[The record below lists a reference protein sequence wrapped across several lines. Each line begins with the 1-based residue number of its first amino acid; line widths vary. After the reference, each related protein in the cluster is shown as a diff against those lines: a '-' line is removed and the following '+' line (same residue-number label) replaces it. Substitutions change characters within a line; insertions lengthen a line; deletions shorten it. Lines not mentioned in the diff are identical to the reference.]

1 MSFIW
6 MILAGVI
13 PSVIAKLLMPARRAS
28 GIFILGVSGSLI
40 VGLMQYAYG
49 RPIGF
54 VVPLIGA
61 CILLAVY
68 AVSAGRPRLTEKSAH
83 DDIRRA
89 A

>member
-6 MILAGVI
+6 MILAGL
-13 PSVIAKLLMPARRAS
+13 IASATSKLLMPAHRAS
-28 GIFILGVSGSLI
+28 GIFILGVSGAMI
-40 VGLMQYAYG
+40 AGLMQYAYV

-61 CILLAVY
+61 SILLAAY
-68 AVSAGRPRLTEKSAH
+68 AVSAPRPRLEEKSAH
-83 DDIRRA
+83 DDMRRA

>member
-13 PSVIAKLLMPARRAS
+13 SSTVAKLLMPAHRAS
-28 GIFILGVSGSLI
+28 SLFILGVSGAMI
-40 VGLMQYAYG
+40 AGLMQYSEA
-49 RPIGF
+49 RPVGF
-54 VVPLIGA
+54 VGPLVGA
-61 CILLAVY
+61 VILLAVY
-68 AVSAGRPRLTEKSAH
+68 AVTARPTRIEEKSTN